1 MLTTA
6 STVVLVIDD
15 ELAMRRLLQVT
26 LNHHGY
32 RLLEATTGQ
41 EGTYLAQRRSPD
53 VILLDLG
60 LPDASGIAVTQTL
73 RRTSEVPII
82 VISARDTEDQKIAAL
97 DAGADDYVTK
107 PFATGELLAR
117 IRVALRHSLRH
128 DRAAQSGTFR
138 VGELEVDFDA
148 RRVLVAGRQV
158 HLTPTEYKLLC
169 VLIASAGKVV
179 THRHLLHEVWGP
191 GSVDRVEYLRVFMK
205 QLRYKL
211 EAKQGAP
218 EYLLTEPAVG
228 YRLNCPGMSP

>member
-1 MLTTA
+1 MTPPP
-6 STVVLVIDD
+6 TVVLLIED

-26 LNHHGY
+26 LSHNGY

-41 EGTYLAQRRSPD
+41 EGTYLAQRRQPD
-53 VILLDLG
+53 LILLDLG
-60 LPDASGIAVTQTL
+60 LPDASGIAVTQTI

-107 PFATGELLAR
+107 PFAPGELLAR

-128 DRAAQSGTFR
+128 DRSLLTGSFR

-148 RRVLVAGRQV
+148 RRVVVAGREV

-211 EAKQGAP
+211 EARQGSP
-218 EYLLTEPAVG
+218 QYLLTEPAVG
-228 YRLNCPGMSP
+228 YRLQYPVQAD